1 MNKRIKMKRFSL
13 VERFT
18 TLVCTSLLAVIGILP
33 MAPMPVWA
41 VDIQE
46 LPTDTK
52 ARSDFTHAARVTW
65 DDLNAADASA
75 VVLQLFAIPT
85 NSYID
90 KVAFYVEEAF
100 TNATY
105 ATGVDAGSNLV
116 MTVGVGGTTNFF
128 FGSNTLIHARS
139 TLATNMAVP
148 LRATTSTNYLI
159 ACFSDGLQASQV
171 DNYLVGKIRIYF
183 RVVQPQKWNF

>member
-1 MNKRIKMKRFSL
+1 MNKKLLKRQMRFSFRCAVAL
-13 VERFT
+13 MLHAT
-18 TLVCTSLLAVIGILP
+18 ITISLLSPFAAVQ
-33 MAPMPVWA
+33 A

-52 ARSDFTHAARVTW
+52 ARSDFTHAALVTW

-75 VVLQLFAIPT
+75 VVLQLYALPT
-85 NSYID
+85 NSYVD

-128 FGSNTLIHARS
+128 FGSNTLIAARS
-139 TLATNMAVP
+139 TLSTNMLVP
-148 LRATTSTNYLI
+148 LRSSTSTNYLI
-159 ACFSDGLQASQV
+159 ACFSDALQASQV
-171 DNYLVGKIRIYF
+171 DNYLVGRVRVYF
-183 RVVQPQKWNF
+183 RVVQPSKWRF